1 MCDRK
6 PGNRCSGY
14 NSKALEVAKGRHE
27 TSTTALADYKE
38 KYAESLAQEGDISS
52 RDAIRQRKLA
62 RLEEENENHRLQLAQ
77 AEFEYNSCAAG
88 RKELESKREVALLA
102 GNIADVAET
111 TERLKAGEQ
120 YSSDLRQNQRTLER
134 IENEEGLEA
143 AEKAGWDMYEQSVA
157 DEIAANIGLQ
167 RSLDHLNSA
176 RNVFVVHEQPKASG
190 SLTSPEEDEE
200 PAVTAPASLEDEE
213 ELQSG
218 NINHTGDEND
228 ISTAH
233 LNTPSLPDEEPTP
246 NYDYRR
252 FNPDAVDTTPY
263 YVPTPEEEALVEE
276 YMREAESVQAAA
288 NAATGTVAADAEL
301 AAEQEY
307 ARALKEYHKNDRIDT
322 PEEEAAQARKR
333 KRQLQLIIIAGAAV
347 LAFTLAKQAAS
358 GKQSALLKHG
368 QSMLMRQAGVGGRQ
382 VLSKLMSGN
391 QKQLD
396 EREKRAEQEAE
407 QRASKA
413 RERVYQKAEQDKVVA
428 ERREAQELERNAEKA
443 YRASLLEQERESERI
458 RRQEE
463 YDYYVMLSK
472 LDLPKEKA
480 EEVSARTRSRAKPK
494 EKVNS

>member
-14 NSKALEVAKGRHE
+14 NSKALEVARGRHE
-27 TSTTALADYKE
+27 ASTNVLAEYKE
-38 KYAESLAQEGDISS
+38 KYADSLNQEGDISS

-62 RLEEENENHRLQLAQ
+62 RLEEENENHRIQLAQ

-88 RKELESKREVALLA
+88 RKELEVKREGALLS
-102 GNIADVAET
+102 GNIAEVAET

-120 YSSDLRQNQRTLER
+120 YSTDLRKNQRDLEK

-143 AEKAGWDMYEQSVA
+143 AEKAGWDMYEQAVA
-157 DEIAANIGLQ
+157 DEVTANIGLQ
-167 RSLDHLNSA
+167 RSIDHLNSA
-176 RNVFVVHEQPKASG
+176 RNVFVVHEQPGASG
-190 SLTSPEEDEE
+190 ALNSPEEDEE

-213 ELQSG
+213 ALQAA

-228 ISTAH
+228 TSTTH
-233 LNTPSLPDEEPTP
+233 LNSSASQDEEPTL
-246 NYDYRR
+246 NYDYRK
-252 FNPDAVDTTPY
+252 FNPEEVDPTPY

-276 YMREAESVQAAA
+276 YMREAEAAQAAE
-288 NAATGTVAADAEL
+288 NAATGTVASDAEL
-301 AAEQEY
+301 AAEKEY
-307 ARALKEYHKNDRIDT
+307 ARALEEYRKNNRVDT
-322 PEEEAAQARKR
+322 PEEEAAQARAR

-347 LAFTLAKQAAS
+347 LAFSLAKQAAS
-358 GKQSALLKHG
+358 GKQSSLMKYG

-382 VLSKLMSGN
+382 VLGKLLSGN

-413 RERVYQKAEQDKVVA
+413 RERVYQKAEQEQVVA
-428 ERREAQELERNAEKA
+428 ERREAQTLERNAEKA

-472 LDLPKEKA
+472 LELPKEKA
-480 EEVSARTRSRAKPK
+480 EEVSARTRSRTKPK
-494 EKVNS
+494 AKVNS